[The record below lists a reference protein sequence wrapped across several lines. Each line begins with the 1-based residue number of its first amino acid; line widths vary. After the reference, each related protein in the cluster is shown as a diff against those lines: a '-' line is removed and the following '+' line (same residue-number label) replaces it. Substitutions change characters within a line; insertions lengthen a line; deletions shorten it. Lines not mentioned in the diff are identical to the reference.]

1 MLYRKTTKAVS
12 AAILTVMALLGV
24 SAHATINLDA
34 AGTAASPVG
43 TVTFSRETLGNLPS
57 GTTHHSLYVDETGAV
72 DACDVIGSSSTST
85 SLALAVRTTLGMRIP
100 AGSTRYVRL
109 DLTNMRFR
117 AALSTTDDVCIDG
130 GTLAIEVG
138 GARTDSHVVLAVTAG
153 GEIASTEGVAF
164 ALHDLLEITAGAA
177 DGSFTYSAYT
187 DLGNAVG
194 RNNALKTRSRT
205 GVLVRTSV
213 TASVTRGAAA
223 AVADVGA
230 SPRFTDFVGSGRKP
244 LGTVTVGLNMTHLKA
259 VTGGGTVA
267 TLRDVIRTGA
277 VYLTADGGLAFGTFT
292 VHAGEG
298 HATCGG
304 TPAGVTV
311 ATTGD
316 NVGRGS
322 ASVAVGTRTVC
333 VAQRKIDH
341 DKNSETPTVA
351 QEIPETD
358 IMGAMVFAK
367 NTTAQFGPAAVA
379 ATTIGSIERNGTTV
393 RLPYLTTFDA
403 YNHRIIIVNRSGVA
417 ADYELTF
424 TTEDGVTP
432 TAGHMAEGMV
442 AANSTKVIRVGD
454 AVTLVGGNRTAATL
468 AVVAPNHLVDVA
480 TTIVTLQDRST
491 DTVNYDTN

>member
-57 GTTHHSLYVDETGAV
+57 GTTHHSLYVNETGAV

-100 AGSTRYVRL
+100 ASSTRYVRL

-117 AALSTTDDVCIDG
+117 GALSTADDVCIDG

-153 GEIASTEGVAF
+153 AEIAATEGVAF

-177 DGSFTYSAYT
+177 DASFTYSAYT

-194 RNNALKTRSRT
+194 RANALKTRTRT
-205 GVLVRTSV
+205 GVLVRSSV
-213 TASVTRGAAA
+213 TAKVTRGAAA

-230 SPRFTDFVGSGRKP
+230 SPRFTDFVGGGSKP
-244 LGTVTVGLNMTHLKA
+244 LGTVAVTLNMTHLKA

-277 VYLTADGGLAFGTFT
+277 VYLTAPGGLGFGTFSIHT
-292 VHAGEG
+292 A
-298 HATCGG
+298 ADCSG
-304 TPAGVTV
+304 TGAAVTV

-367 NTTAQFGPAAVA
+367 NTTAQFAPAAVA

-393 RLPYLTTFDA
+393 RLPYLTTFEG
-403 YNHRIIIVNRSGVA
+403 YNQRLIIVNRSGVE

-424 TTEDGVTP
+424 TTEAGTEATP
-432 TAGHMAEGMV
+432 GHMAEGKV
-442 AANSTKVIRVGD
+442 AAGSTLVIPIGN
-454 AVTLVGGNRTAATL
+454 AVTMTGRSRTSATL

-480 TTIVTLQDRST
+480 TTVVNIEDGST
-491 DTVNYDTN
+491 DTINYDTN